1 MQCPRPTFSRSP
13 LTATK
18 PRVPTSKTAA
28 RLQRVTAALSL
39 ICLMPIA
46 SAQPDTVVLT
56 DLHLI
61 DGTGQASITDAT
73 VIVQDGRIVAA
84 GPADAINVPSDA
96 NIRSL
101 AGKTIMPGLIN
112 THGHA
117 GGVRGLES
125 GHYSTENLLRQL
137 RLYATYGVT
146 TVVSLGDDEAA
157 GFALRDTQNTAS
169 LDRSRLFVAGPVLN
183 ASSPEQAI
191 ELVDQTAALQP
202 DFLKIRVDDNLG
214 RTPKMA
220 PEVYRAFI
228 QRAGQ
233 HNIPMAVHTYYLDD
247 THDVV
252 AAGGD
257 FVAHSV
263 RDRHVDE
270 AFTQLLIERGVCYTP
285 TLTRELSTYVY
296 EDEPA
301 FFGDPFFLA
310 GLDQPEVL
318 DTLRDPQRQQRTRQ
332 NAAAQQYK
340 ASLPIAMANLKM
352 LADAGV
358 TIAMGTD
365 SGPPSRFQ
373 GYFEHLEM
381 SMMQDARLTP
391 AQILHAATGAAAD
404 CMGLTD
410 VGTLQAGNWAD
421 FVILSNNPLQDINHT
436 RSIEEVWIAGKAVPR
451 PGF

>member
-1 MQCPRPTFSRSP
+1 MQCPRPTLKRLSFKLLGENP
-13 LTATK
+13 
-18 PRVPTSKTAA
+18 VA
-28 RLQRVTAALSL
+28 RTLLVSALLAQS
-39 ICLMPIA
+39 CLMMPAA
-46 SAQPDTVVLT
+46 SAQTDTVVLT

-61 DGTGQASITDAT
+61 DGTGQPSITGAT
-73 VIVQDGRIVAA
+73 VVVQNGRILAA
-84 GPADAINVPSDA
+84 GPSDA
-96 NIRSL
+96 VDVPVDAAVRSL
-101 AGKTIMPGLIN
+101 AGKTIIPGLIN
-112 THGHA
+112 SHGHA

-137 RLYATYGVT
+137 RLYASYGVT
-146 TVVSLGDDEAA
+146 TVVSLGDDEAP
-157 GFALRDTQNTAS
+157 GFALRDAQNS
-169 LDRSRLFVAGPVLN
+169 PGLDRSRLFVAGPVLS
-183 ASSPEQAI
+183 AATPEQART
-191 ELVDQTAALQP
+191 LVDETAALQP

-214 RTPKMA
+214 RTPKMS

-228 QRAGQ
+228 QRAEY
-233 HNIPMAVHTYYLDD
+233 HNIPMAVHTYYLED
-247 THDVV
+247 TRDVV

-263 RDRHVDE
+263 RDTHVDD
-270 AFTQLLIERGVCYTP
+270 AFAQLLISREVCYTP

-301 FFGDPFFLA
+301 FFSDPFFLA
-310 GLDQPEVL
+310 GLDQPEIL
-318 DTLRDPQRQQRTRQ
+318 DTLRDPQRQQRTRN

-340 ASLPIAMANLKM
+340 ASLPIAMANLKL

-365 SGPPSRFQ
+365 SGPPARFQ

-381 SMMQDARLTP
+381 SMMQDAGLTP
-391 AQILHAATGAAAD
+391 TQILYSATGAAAN

-410 VGTLQAGNWAD
+410 IGTLQPGNWAD
-421 FVILSNNPLQDINHT
+421 FIILGQNPLQDINHT

>member
-1 MQCPRPTFSRSP
+1 MQCHRPKLSQLFSIS
-13 LTATK
+13 
-18 PRVPTSKTAA
+18 PTSMQLAIT
-28 RLQRVTAALSL
+28 ALSL
-39 ICLMPIA
+39 LCLMPAA
-46 SAQPDTVVLT
+46 SAQPDTVALT

-61 DGTGQASITDAT
+61 DGTGQQPVTDAT
-73 VIVQDGRIVAA
+73 VIVRGGRIIAA
-84 GPADAINVPSDA
+84 GPSDGIPIPADAD
-96 NIRSL
+96 IRSL
-101 AGKTIMPGLIN
+101 AGKTMIPGLIN
-112 THGHA
+112 SHGHA
-117 GGVRGLES
+117 GGVRGLET
-125 GHYSTENLLRQL
+125 GHYSTDNLLRQL
-137 RLYATYGVT
+137 RLYASYGVT

-157 GFALRDTQNTAS
+157 GFALRDSQNTAS

-183 ASSPEQAI
+183 ASTPERAH
-191 ELVDQTAALQP
+191 ELVDQTAALRP

-220 PEVYRAFI
+220 PDVYRAFI
-228 QRAGQ
+228 QRAQ
-233 HNIPMAVHTYYLDD
+233 HHNIPIAVHTYYLED
-247 THDVV
+247 TRDVI

-263 RDRHVDE
+263 RDRHIDD
-270 AFTQLLIERGVCYTP
+270 AFAQLLTDSEVCYTP

-301 FFGDPFFLA
+301 FFNDAFFLA
-310 GLDQPEVL
+310 GLDQPEIL
-318 DTLRDPQRQQRTRQ
+318 DTLRDPQRQQSTRN

-365 SGPPSRFQ
+365 SGPPARFQ

-381 SMMQDARLTP
+381 SMMQDAGLTP
-391 AQILHAATGAAAD
+391 AQILHAATGAAAS

-410 VGTLQAGNWAD
+410 IGTLQPGNWAD
-421 FVILSNNPLQDINHT
+421 FIILSQDPLQDINHT